1 MTRTERAVHPRALA
15 KDRSES
21 RSGLDK
27 SVKKGG
33 LGGWGTLEDDIVAQQ
48 DDYDIHE
55 REKEEARDEVSD
67 NVTSSSG
74 ASDAR
79 KSPEL
84 PRRAS
89 ITMTD
94 EERQNARDTR
104 AHAFKHEIDLA
115 AIART
120 SSAVSTSPQ
129 QHVLPALSNHNTFNA
144 NP

>member
-21 RSGLDK
+21 RTGYDK

-33 LGGWGTLEDDIVAQQ
+33 AGGWGSLDDDITAGQEDFIEHQ
-48 DDYDIHE
+48 
-55 REKEEARDEVSD
+55 EEARDEVSD
-67 NVTSSSG
+67 RMTSSSG

-79 KSPEL
+79 KSPDM

-89 ITMTD
+89 ITLTD
-94 EERQNARDTR
+94 EERQNAKDVR
-104 AHAFKHEIDLA
+104 AGAFKNGELDLA

-120 SSAVSTSPQ
+120 SSAVSASPPQ
-129 QHVLPALSNHNTFNA
+129 STLPALSNPNTNV